1 MPTAAKA
8 AASKSLNMLKLD
20 IGSTVDGVTVG
31 EKGSVRK
38 RCFGGGGFYTYLEA
52 ERRAAKEGERD
63 DRPTHELLGTWG
75 YAQAL
80 VWGRRCNCY
89 RTLDFARSSPISPG

>member
-1 MPTAAKA
+1 MPMAAKA

-52 ERRAAKEGERD
+52 ERRAEEQGERD
-63 DRPTHELLGTWG
+63 DNPGHEPLGTWDMHKRWCG
-75 YAQAL
+75 DN
-80 VWGRRCNCY
+80 GCNCY
-89 RTLDFARSSPISPG
+89 S